1 MWQHTHPH
9 RKHVL
14 HLGQVLVQRADF
26 LPCAGVHLDET
37 ARAHRHDHGQMKT
50 GVLVDIS
57 DVDTDELIAIADV
70 DLPGFYSKSWQCRFR
85 QE

>member
-1 MWQHTHPH
+1 
-9 RKHVL
+9 
-14 HLGQVLVQRADF
+14 
-26 LPCAGVHLDET
+26 
-37 ARAHRHDHGQMKT
+37 MKT

-85 QE
+85 EE